1 MHGLVFQEAEDEI
14 AEFLPSLVADLGR
27 GERGEFTVLGVWK
40 PVLCEEGYGTA

>member
-1 MHGLVFQEAEDEI
+1 MVLCSRRREDEI